1 VSFFDIEGWG
11 KIAESVNNQG
21 RKGRGVRVVGRLRQ
35 DRWESKEGKAMARVV
50 IVADHI
56 EYRAEVKK
64 DNTATEEEANEEFAL
79 AEETFEPTF

>member
-35 DRWESKEGKAMARVV
+35 DRWENKEGKAMARVV

-64 DNTATEEEANEEFAL
+64 DDTAAEEANQEFAL
-79 AEETFEPTF
+79 AEETFEPNF